1 MAVPVL
7 IVVVVPSVPDPL
19 VHTFGGLVSKASD
32 SAKFFTWCITPLRKK
47 KSLFGGWVWGRG
59 SGGGGRDV
67 VAGTRV
73 FENVELSVI

>member
-32 SAKFFTWCITPLRKK
+32 SAKFFTWCITPLQKK
-47 KSLFGGWVWGRG
+47 KSLFGGLVWLWVFLGW
-59 SGGGGRDV
+59 GGGGKDR
-67 VAGTRV
+67 
-73 FENVELSVI
+73 